1 VRFSLQDVKKSI
13 RRRGDELFVSLHF
26 LRSGELHAEIECLIA
41 YHEGLLGQPQRCFSP
56 DDARACV
63 GDYRLAHC
71 LIATLSNWYRWLP
84 REWSAALQ
92 SVNAPPDLDAL
103 ASPIQLRLALY
114 DYVNERYRGFLDTE
128 ARAQALQEFAALYQV
143 SVPDLEYLLALDSE
157 EEALL
162 VRSSPQPPTASEVAA
177 LYNQWA
183 FESALFNASSVRFVV
198 DCNAFAKTADQRFTA
213 ASVGT
218 GIGAAIKRLCY
229 LARLLGV
236 YYDLAYETPILPG
249 QAPPGLTPLLSL
261 TLYGPQEVTGAP
273 QQYGLRLARLC
284 RLLLLQSPPNE
295 VPKQMAAGQTLP
307 GRVYVNR
314 SQNSTGG
321 SHAEIEGRR
330 GKAGRVSL
338 ASAIVEAEATVHFLQ
353 RSYHFSMDA
362 GLLALLP
369 APGETEQRSGE
380 RNGGAPASPIF
391 DSSIEQSFSEAFTA
405 LAESQGVDNWRL
417 EREPEPLLL
426 DHGIFIPDFALT
438 RGQRRI
444 YVEILGFW
452 TPAYRERKI
461 QKLQQLQGRDD
472 LLLAIPRVAQH
483 DFASIIQH
491 FPVVIYDEQLSATEV
506 LQVLRS
512 RYDDFAERLAS
523 IDSAALREH
532 VRREGLVAESA
543 CYDLL
548 HCYRR
553 SELPLAAARVIDA
566 DIVFTPGIGLYDV
579 QWLEQVKDA
588 FVGWLSTPGSASL
601 HDVLREM
608 RRRWPALANC
618 EDATIEALLALWPEV
633 RVQRDS
639 IFDATIEIAGA
650 HENAEE
656 MGSEQAQEIIPDKGK
671 KRIVRERHSI
681 KRKSTSPEKP
691 TQENLW
697 E

>member
-1 VRFSLQDVKKSI
+1 MRFSLQDVKKSI

-26 LRSGELHAEIECLIA
+26 LRPGELHTEIERLIA

-56 DDARACV
+56 EDARACV

-71 LIATLSNWYRWLP
+71 LIATLSNWYRWQSP
-84 REWSAALQ
+84 EWGAALQ
-92 SVNAPPDLDAL
+92 SMHAPPDLDAL
-103 ASPIQLRLALY
+103 SSPVQLRLALY
-114 DYVNERYRGFLDTE
+114 DYVNERSGGFLDTE
-128 ARAQALQEFAALYQV
+128 NRTRALQAFAALYQIG
-143 SVPDLEYLLALDSE
+143 VPELEYLLVLDSE

-162 VRSSPQPPTASEVAA
+162 VRSSPQPPGPGEVAA

-198 DCNAFAKTADQRFTA
+198 DCNAFAQMTDQRGGA

-249 QAPPGLTPLLSL
+249 HTPPGLSPLLSL

-284 RLLLLQSPPNE
+284 RLLLDYRGSRAE
-295 VPKQMAAGQTLP
+295 AGGQ
-307 GRVYVNR
+307 
-314 SQNSTGG
+314 
-321 SHAEIEGRR
+321 R

-338 ASAIVEAEATVHFLQ
+338 ASAIVKAEATVHFLQ
-353 RSYHFSMDA
+353 RSYHFAMDA

-369 APGETEQRSGE
+369 APEETAQLSGE
-380 RNGGAPASPIF
+380 RNGGVAASPLF
-391 DSSIEQSFSEAFTA
+391 DSGIEQSFSEAFTA
-405 LAESQGVDNWRL
+405 LAESQGADNWRL

-426 DHGIFIPDFALT
+426 DHSIFIPDFALT

-444 YVEILGFW
+444 YMEILGFW

-472 LLLAIPRVAQH
+472 LLLAIPGAALH
-483 DFASIIQH
+483 DFAGIMQH
-491 FPVVIYDEQLSATEV
+491 FPIVVYNEQLSATEV

-523 IDSAALREH
+523 IDIAALREH
-532 VRREGLVAESA
+532 VRREGLAAETA

-553 SELPLAAARVIDA
+553 SELPLAAARVIDT
-566 DIVFTPGIGLYDV
+566 DIAFTPGIGLYDV
-579 QWLEQVKDA
+579 RWLEQVKSD
-588 FVGWLSTPGSASL
+588 FVAWLSTLRSASL

-608 RRRWPALANC
+608 RRCWSALANC
-618 EDATIEALLALWPEV
+618 EDAAIEALLALWPEV
-633 RVQRDS
+633 RVQRNS
-639 IFDATIEIAGA
+639 IFDATVEIAGVQGS
-650 HENAEE
+650 AE
-656 MGSEQAQEIIPDKGK
+656 GTGGEQAQEATPEKSK
-671 KRIVRERHSI
+671 KKVVRERHTV
-681 KRKSTSPEKP
+681 KRRSASQGKP
-691 TQENLW
+691 TQGNLW
-697 E
+697 D